1 MRFDYEN
8 SCNIYVRFIQQFK
21 IKNEFTCLN
30 NMFICIEIKNA
41 DDAEVTKLLKFYQNR
56 FVKS

>member
-8 SCNIYVRFIQQFK
+8 LCNIYNRFIQHFK
-21 IKNEFTCLN
+21 IKNEFTCSN

-41 DDAEVTKLLKFYQNR
+41 NDAEVTKLLKFYQNR